1 MQEWVDAGEPE
12 HNHNI
17 LLDHTPR
24 GADGLAL
31 VPMRLDLEAN
41 PVAIPVVASL

>member
-1 MQEWVDAGEPE
+1 M
-12 HNHNI
+12 NNI
-17 LLDHTPR
+17 TTFCWITHVPR

-41 PVAIPVVASL
+41 PVAIPVVASLQ